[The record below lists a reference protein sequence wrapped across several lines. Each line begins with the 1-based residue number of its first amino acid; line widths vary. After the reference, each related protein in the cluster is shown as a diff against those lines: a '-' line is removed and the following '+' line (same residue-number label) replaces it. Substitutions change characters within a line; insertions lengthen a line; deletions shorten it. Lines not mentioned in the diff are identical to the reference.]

1 MWYSITDSLLKS
13 HLVEAAYYLK
23 KQRTSLKHEELIGWK
38 PPPSEF
44 IKVNVDG
51 SAEGLPGMPAADG
64 ACRDSAGQWLFGFT
78 QQLGEGHAIR
88 AEFFAIL
95 KGMELAWNKGYK
107 KVVFE
112 TDSLL
117 AIQTLINSMVGSS
130 TLSSL
135 IKGSQNFVKQ
145 DWTCMCRG
153 AYLLTGRN
161 LTKI

>member
-1 MWYSITDSLLKS
+1 MECSKWIYQNITCQWKIKKFELEWNVAFAVICWKIWLGWNKTVFDGKYMWHSTTDSLLKS

-51 SAEGLPGMPAADG
+51 STKGSPGLSAADG

-88 AEFFAIL
+88 
-95 KGMELAWNKGYK
+95 
-107 KVVFE
+107 
-112 TDSLL
+112 
-117 AIQTLINSMVGSS
+117 
-130 TLSSL
+130 
-135 IKGSQNFVKQ
+135 
-145 DWTCMCRG
+145 
-153 AYLLTGRN
+153 TG
-161 LTKI
+161 